1 MTKRLVSLLL
11 SVALLALALPA
22 CAVKAPEVRWSFAV
36 SLSTLK
42 STYVRL
48 VDKEHLLEENYV
60 PENLVKV
67 TLRKVGSS
75 TIQLDSIAY
84 DALCAL
90 FDGAAAEGCS
100 LLVKSGYRSYGTQK
114 TMYRN
119 RLEKDG
125 GKDTGVVAAPGA
137 SDHQTGWGCDI
148 LNTEYA
154 GKPRMTSDFG
164 ATMEGQWLQTHCADY
179 GFVIRYPEGKE
190 ELTGTIYE
198 PWHLRYV
205 GREAASY
212 IMGRGLC
219 LEEFTQEAEDAIAMY
234 QMEGGD
240 IDALLAYEAE
250 HESFGPEPFYTDTF
264 GEDGDV
270 EVSMKF

>member
-1 MTKRLVSLLL
+1 MKKRIFSLLTIVL
-11 SVALLALALPA
+11 ILALALPA
-22 CAVKAPEVRWSFAV
+22 CAAKQPDVRWTYGV
-36 SLSTLK
+36 SLTTLN
-42 STYVRL
+42 SPYVRL
-48 VDKEHLLEENYV
+48 VSKDSLLEEKYV
-60 PENLVKV
+60 PDNLVNV
-67 TLRKVGSS
+67 TLKKVGSS
-75 TIQLDSIAY
+75 TIQMDAIAY
-84 DALCAL
+84 DALCRL
-90 FDGAAAEGCS
+90 FDGAALEGYA

-164 ATMEGQWLQTHCADY
+164 DTAEGQWLQEHCADY
-179 GFVIRYPEGKE
+179 GFIIRYPEGKE
-190 ELTGTIYE
+190 ELTNTIYE

-205 GREAASY
+205 GKEAAGY
-212 IMGRGLC
+212 IMGNELC
-219 LEEFTQEAEDAIAMY
+219 LEEFAEEWEAALVSYKAD
-234 QMEGGD
+234 GGD
-240 IDALLAYEAE
+240 PEAQLAYEAE
-250 HESFGPEPFYTDTF
+250 HISLGPQPFYTDTF